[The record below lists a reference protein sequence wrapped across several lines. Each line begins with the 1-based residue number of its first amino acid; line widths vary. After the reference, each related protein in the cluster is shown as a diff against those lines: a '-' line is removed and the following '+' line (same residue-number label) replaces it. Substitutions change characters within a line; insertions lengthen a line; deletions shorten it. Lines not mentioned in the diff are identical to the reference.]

1 MERIGIEDEV
11 DLRPILKFLIGR
23 LWLIALASILFAAAG
38 AALAYDYDFEPEYS
52 TTRVYVSTS
61 EQGGS
66 IAEAGDFLHHN
77 VKVTN
82 NNGVIYV
89 VATQAKQEDAER
101 LVTNVGTSLEEIA
114 KPYQLNFVATET
126 VITERGTIGRKAV
139 LAAFLGALTM
149 TMVLFLVKWWKNE
162 SLE

>member
-1 MERIGIEDEV
+1 M
-11 DLRPILKFLIGR
+11 
-23 LWLIALASILFAAAG
+23 
-38 AALAYDYDFEPEYS
+38 
-52 TTRVYVSTS
+52 STS

-114 KPYQLNFVATET
+114 KPYQLNFVTTET
-126 VITERGTIGRKAV
+126 VITERDTIGRKAV
-139 LAAFLGALTM
+139 MAAFLGALAM
-149 TMVLFLVKWWKNE
+149 IISLFFVKWWKNE
-162 SLE
+162 SRE

>member
-1 MERIGIEDEV
+1 MERIGREDEI
-11 DLRPILKFLIGR
+11 DLRPILKFLVGW
-23 LWLIALASILFAAAG
+23 LWLIALVSILFAAAA
-38 AALAYDYDFEPEYS
+38 AALAFDYDFEPQYS

-61 EQGGS
+61 EQGDS
-66 IAEAGDFLHHN
+66 IAEAGDFLHRN

-89 VATQAKQEDAER
+89 VATQAKQEDVER

-126 VITERGTIGRKAV
+126 VITERDTIVRKAV
-139 LAAFLGALTM
+139 LAAFLGALAM

-162 SLE
+162 SWE

>member
-23 LWLIALASILFAAAG
+23 LWLIALASILFVAAG

-61 EQGGS
+61 EQGDS

-101 LVTNVGTSLEEIA
+101 LVTGVGTSLEEIA
-114 KPYQLNFVATET
+114 KPYQLKFVVTET
-126 VITERGTIGRKAV
+126 VITEYTIGRETV
-139 LAAFLGALTM
+139 LAAFLGALAM

-162 SLE
+162 SWE

>member
-1 MERIGIEDEV
+1 MERIGIEDEI
-11 DLRPILKFLIGR
+11 DLRPILKFLVGR
-23 LWLIALASILFAAAG
+23 LWLIALASILSAAVG
-38 AALAYDYDFEPEYS
+38 AAWAYDYGFKPEYS

-61 EQGGS
+61 EQGAS
-66 IAEAGDFLHHN
+66 IAEAGGFLHHN

-89 VATQAKQEDAER
+89 VATQAKQRDVER

-126 VITERGTIGRKAV
+126 VITERDTIGRKAV
-139 LAAFLGALTM
+139 MAAFLGALAM
-149 TMVLFLVKWWKNE
+149 IIVLFLVKWWKNE
-162 SLE
+162 SWE